1 VSIIA
6 AARDRREEAL
16 MPRYL
21 YIANYAPQ
29 GAKGILS
36 GGGSAR
42 VSAIEKMLSDVGGR
56 LESFHFAFGSDD
68 VYAIGELPDNKTAAA
83 VALTINSSGLTNV
96 RTVVLMTPE
105 EVDAAAQVQVAY
117 RAPGAG

>member
-1 VSIIA
+1 
-6 AARDRREEAL
+6 
-16 MPRYL
+16 MPRYM
-21 YIANYAPQ
+21 YIANYAPE
-29 GAKGILS
+29 GAKAVLS

-42 VSAIEKMLSDVGGR
+42 VTAIEKMLSDVGGR
-56 LESFHFAFGSDD
+56 LESLHFAFGGDD

-105 EVDAAAQVQVAY
+105 EVDAAGKVQVNY
-117 RAPGAG
+117 RAPGVG